1 MEVTAMLFSEIYST
15 YYTTAAKL
23 IEKAIDG
30 ELSTKSANEI
40 IKSKAFAESF
50 IYILN
55 NIKNEQ
61 WQIITKDFK
70 TPIKHK
76 PEMPLTTLQKS
87 FLKAISLDP
96 RFKLFCDEVSG
107 LEEIVPLYFPNDFYY
122 FDEIN
127 DGDPYDDPDY
137 IKNFKTVLRG
147 LKENKRLK
155 IVYRGGKGL
164 IQKGI
169 FTPRKLEFSEKDD
182 KFRLLCMGNYA
193 LATVNLARIK
203 SCQLVDVF
211 DPEKLKSYKRKECMI
226 TLQIHNE
233 RNALERCMLHFSS
246 FKKETRQI
254 DNRIYEMKLTYFKE
268 DETEMLIRVLSFG
281 PMVRVLSPQ
290 HFISLIKERLQNQ
303 KSCEQI

>member
-1 MEVTAMLFSEIYST
+1 MLFSEIYST
-15 YYTTAAKL
+15 YYTAVAKL

-30 ELSTKSANEI
+30 ELTNKNAEQIIDST
-40 IKSKAFAESF
+40 AFSESF
-50 IYILN
+50 IYILD

-61 WQIITKDFK
+61 WKIISSDFK

-76 PEMPLTTLQKS
+76 PQMPLTTLQKR
-87 FLKAISLDP
+87 FLKAITLDP
-96 RFKLFCDEVSG
+96 RFKMFSDEIKG
-107 LEEIVPLYFPNDFYY
+107 LEDVEPLYRSDNFYY
-122 FDEIN
+122 FDKIS
-127 DGDPYDDPDY
+127 DGDPYDNPDY

-147 LKENKRLK
+147 VKENKRLR

-193 LATVNLARIK
+193 IATINLARIK
-203 SCQLVDVF
+203 SCQLVDIF
-211 DPEKLKSYKRKECMI
+211 DPKKVKPYTRRESTI
-226 TLQIHNE
+226 TLQIKNE

-254 DNRIYEMKLTYFKE
+254 DNRTYEMKLTYYKD
-268 DETEMLIRVLSFG
+268 DETEVLIRVLSFG
-281 PMVRVLSPQ
+281 PMVKVLSPQ
-290 HFISLIKERLQNQ
+290 YFIDQIIERLKNQ